1 MHPKSPKALQQYQE
15 CLGVRCSLGDFN
27 MKNKKANTNK
37 QMIK

>member
-15 CLGVRCSLGDFN
+15 CIGGHYSLGDFKV
-27 MKNKKANTNK
+27 KNKKTNTNK